1 LKKNRL
7 RFVSAVASAY
17 QALLD
22 ELAGCRRVT
31 VTTAQA
37 LDPTTEDALRRRLE
51 ATTGWTV
58 VLDVAVDPDLIG
70 GLVVR
75 SGSLYY
81 DGSLK
86 GQLERLRQRLSTA

>member
-1 LKKNRL
+1 
-7 RFVSAVASAY
+7 
-17 QALLD
+17 
-22 ELAGCRRVT
+22 
-31 VTTAQA
+31 
-37 LDPTTEDALRRRLE
+37 
-51 ATTGWTV
+51 V